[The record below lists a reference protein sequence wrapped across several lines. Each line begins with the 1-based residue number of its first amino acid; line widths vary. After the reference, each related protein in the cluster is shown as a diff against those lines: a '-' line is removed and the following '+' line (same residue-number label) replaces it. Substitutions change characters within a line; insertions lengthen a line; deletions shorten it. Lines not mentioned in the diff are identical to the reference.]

1 MYYIIIVTG
10 YFYVI
15 RRAFDDIRTMGL
27 KVQLERYL
35 RSKDKIVE
43 KTFLFTDQTQ
53 GPANF
58 PYFISFKIF
67 VVSSQIFGSIS
78 IQYLK
83 PETKTRIKC
92 QKTANM

>member
-43 KTFLFTDQTQ
+43 K
-53 GPANF
+53 NF
-58 PYFISFKIF
+58 S
-67 VVSSQIFGSIS
+67 VH
-78 IQYLK
+78 
-83 PETKTRIKC
+83 
-92 QKTANM
+92 